1 MIAALLTADNKAHQA
16 QGLRE
21 GQNMYGRCSEGL
33 EITIPDP
40 AQMKEGNALL
50 FTVWEAGALHCKLYS
65 VAEAG
70 FTQDPLDICLNI
82 LVWFY
87 LLDFALSLLPAPIRT
102 ADQDSFVPLKP
113 LALD

>member
-50 FTVWEAGALHCKLYS
+50 FTV
-65 VAEAG
+65 
-70 FTQDPLDICLNI
+70 
-82 LVWFY
+82 
-87 LLDFALSLLPAPIRT
+87 
-102 ADQDSFVPLKP
+102 
-113 LALD
+113 